1 PGGCTECL
9 GALTINGNNVQKN
22 VAYYVIAHASK
33 FVRPGS
39 VRIKSNYASDI
50 PNVAFKTP
58 SGNIVV
64 IVVNNTAIDKMF
76 NIITPGESVTTSL
89 DAGAVGTY
97 VW

>member
-1 PGGCTECL
+1 M
-9 GALTINGNNVQKN
+9 
-22 VAYYVIAHASK
+22 AYYIIAHASK
-33 FVRPGS
+33 FIRPGS

-58 SGNIVV
+58 NGDIVV
-64 IVVNNTAIDKMF
+64 IVVNNTAINKVF
-76 NIITPGESVTTSL
+76 NIKTPAESITTSL